1 MENRVFFGYSH
12 SLFPAEELTPANI
25 SLLNCI
31 LRDPNQRCRIAALQA
46 TSTILY
52 GTKAFLVQAETTEN
66 PPTNFMPF
74 SFSLGN
80 QIRILYISLTQA
92 LHNESS
98 LPVLT
103 QILKCLAILVQS
115 TTFQKLQKPRGLIT
129 KFVSLIRRLMH
140 HKDATIKVGSFIVM
154 EFLLARP
161 EITEEIS
168 DCIGLSRSEVKSGGA
183 CVHDFGENDVI
194 DAEENQID
202 SEYEEDDEELSEQLN
217 AVQVNERSPKISWL
231 LQIALET
238 LGVTVNPY
246 TVCHQ
251 LIQFSVF
258 SKMFAFFTRNHVNRP
273 AFSSYGIKGYKLFW

>member
-1 MENRVFFGYSH
+1 MENRVFFGYWH
-12 SLFPAEELTPANI
+12 SLFPAEELTATNI

-74 SFSLGN
+74 SISLGN

-115 TTFQKLQKPRGLIT
+115 TTFQKLQTPRGLIS

-154 EFLLARP
+154 EFLLAHS
-161 EITEEIS
+161 EITAEIS
-168 DCIGLSRSEVKSGGA
+168 DCVGLSRSEVKCGGA

-202 SEYEEDDEELSEQLN
+202 SEYEEDDEELMCEQLN
-217 AVQVNERSPKISWL
+217 AIQVQMTDRNPKISWL

-246 TVCHQ
+246 TVRIRI
-251 LIQFSVF
+251 LNQFFVCVHF
-258 SKMFAFFTRNHVNRP
+258 Q
-273 AFSSYGIKGYKLFW
+273 

>member
-1 MENRVFFGYSH
+1 MENRVFFGYWH
-12 SLFPAEELTPANI
+12 SLFPAEELTATNI

-46 TSTILY
+46 TSTIIY

-74 SFSLGN
+74 SISLGN
-80 QIRILYISLTQA
+80 QIHILYISLTQA

-103 QILKCLAILVQS
+103 QILKCMAILVQS
-115 TTFQKLQKPRGLIT
+115 TTFQKLQKPRGLII
-129 KFVSLIRRLMH
+129 KFVSLLRRLVH
-140 HKDATIKVGSFIVM
+140 HKDSTIKVGSFIVM

-161 EITEEIS
+161 EITDEIY
-168 DCIGLSRSEVKSGGA
+168 DCVGLSRSDVRSGA
-183 CVHDFGENDVI
+183 YVHDFGENDVI

-202 SEYEEDDEELSEQLN
+202 SEFEDEAELSEQLN
-217 AVQVNERSPKISWL
+217 AVQVNDKNPKISWL

-246 TVCHQ
+246 TVRDQ
-251 LIQFSVF
+251 
-258 SKMFAFFTRNHVNRP
+258 
-273 AFSSYGIKGYKLFW
+273 